1 MPTDSTPAESTAT
14 NSAARDH
21 ADAAE
26 SGAESDDGT
35 ADADRVAAL
44 ERRVAD
50 LEAELEAV
58 RGLLAGV
65 EVVDES
71 IDRRASTALAKAEA
85 LEERFAPDGTGL
97 VRERLPDPSGG
108 DRREDG
114 AGERPP
120 DPHDNPEDPPQR
132 TGSPARRDSTGERD
146 TVGYGHVTDFDTPEC
161 RNSSRR
167 YTQQCENRGDSTGPR
182 GGHDRGRARGTD
194 GRESTGSAGRD
205 RAHAGGGG
213 TADGGATGPG
223 AISSVGS
230 GASTPKSD
238 PTDTEDTDRSL
249 AERLRDAFR

>member
-1 MPTDSTPAESTAT
+1 MPTDSTPAESTAA

-26 SGAESDDGT
+26 PGAESDDGT

-120 DPHDNPEDPPQR
+120 DPNDNPAGP
-132 TGSPARRDSTGERD
+132 PARRDSTGERD
-146 TVGYGHVTDFDTPEC
+146 TVGYRHVTDFATPEC
-161 RNSSRR
+161 RNSSRG
-167 YTQQCENRGDSTGPR
+167 YSQQYENRGDSPEPR

-194 GRESTGSAGRD
+194 GRESTGPAGRD

-230 GASTPKSD
+230 GASTPTSD

-249 AERLRDAFR
+249 AERLRDAFQ